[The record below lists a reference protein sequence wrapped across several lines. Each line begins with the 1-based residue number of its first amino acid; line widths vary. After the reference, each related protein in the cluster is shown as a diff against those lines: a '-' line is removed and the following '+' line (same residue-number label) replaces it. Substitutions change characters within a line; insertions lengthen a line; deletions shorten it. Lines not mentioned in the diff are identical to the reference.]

1 MRGESEPGEAFLPK
15 RRPGR
20 DDRLFL
26 KAESSKKLKKQQET
40 ATRQKETG
48 KAAQK
53 HYRDRKKTFGF
64 VFNTCPFRICV
75 I

>member
-1 MRGESEPGEAFLPK
+1 M
-15 RRPGR
+15 
-20 DDRLFL
+20 L

-53 HYRDRKKTFGF
+53 QHRYRKKYYSTRPIEGVYCNLRKSHSKALTRAIFAVLLGF
-64 VFNTCPFRICV
+64 LR
-75 I
+75 